1 MNVLTYMKYSYEFK
15 ENQFGNLA
23 IILPEEM
30 SIFADFI
37 QDISTVEEADEYL
50 GYIQN
55 VTDGEYEN
63 FEITLNATSVIIK
76 KKMKQ

>member
-76 KKMKQ
+76 KK